1 MNCLD
6 FRRIVDTDPHATDEA
21 LVRHKRECLTCNTH
35 AQHALRLDTVL
46 REAVRVP
53 VPENLA
59 SRILL
64 KQVFQSAKRRS
75 RRKRQI
81 FTLAA
86 SVLLTASIVGVT
98 SHYYRGPDLD
108 EVVVALVDEAERTL
122 PVGKPVSVSHIQSV
136 LKSVGVG
143 LGQDIGEVTFVG
155 PCVVRGK
162 VAGHVMLR
170 GKTAPISVLLMPGER
185 VSSRALFVDGGHRG
199 VLLPGKNGAI
209 AIVAAPGEALEA
221 IEVRVRSAVRWSA

>member
-1 MNCLD
+1 MNCID
-6 FRRIVDTDPHATDEA
+6 FRRIVDTGLHTTDEVFA
-21 LVRHKRECLTCNTH
+21 RHKRECLTCNAH
-35 AQHALRLDTVL
+35 AQRALQLDSHL
-46 REAVRVP
+46 RKAVRVP

-64 KQVFQSAKRRS
+64 KQVFESAKRRS

-81 FTLAA
+81 LALAA
-86 SVLLTASIVGVT
+86 SVLLTASVVGVT
-98 SHYYRGPDLD
+98 SRYFSGPGLD

-122 PVGKPVSVSHIQSV
+122 PVGEPVSVSHIRSV

-185 VSSRALFVDGGHRG
+185 VSARALFVDGGHRG
-199 VLLPGKNGAI
+199 VLLPAKSGAI